1 MGFKQRERK
10 RKKKAAIASA
20 QRRARAAGK
29 SNRWWLTR
37 VARDTC
43 CARCAAILRVR
54 REMVYRTEPR
64 EARCVACADRDPLV
78 SYRPMRWEQWRRR
91 VA

>member
-10 RKKKAAIASA
+10 RRKKTAIASA
-20 QRRARAAGK
+20 QRQARSAGK

-43 CARCAAILRVR
+43 CARCGTILRVG
-54 REMVYRTEPR
+54 REMVYRAEPR
-64 EARCVACADRDPLV
+64 EARCVPCGEGV
-78 SYRPMRWEQWRRR
+78 SYRPSVRWEQKR
-91 VA
+91 AA